1 MGKSCRRP
9 LHAGRRPL
17 RVLVRGRRRPLLLL
31 VLRSPNAPCCAAAC
45 AHGGSHS
52 MSRVL
57 RACME
62 LRVSPARHG
71 SGHMHPTSSPPV
83 VQPDN
88 HMPRSFTA
96 RRTSMNACE
105 ANVVEALLHA
115 GATRT
120 TGTLL
125 SRVVSFPPRSWW
137 RWHDGGAPKSQ
148 LGANLDSAPRG
159 AVNRRSLP
167 VRARVAAAVGR
178 VAARHGRLLRPPRRA
193 LGRVLRRIALTPL
206 APRGLRHAHSARVLP
221 RVPRV
226 PVVHWVRPVC
236 PRACAAGRA
245 RAPPLLS
252 HVSKTH
258 MVGLCS
264 PAGASRQTGIFRVRY
279 IPFMVGGRQGYGGML
294 CRAATRPSTVYGGIP
309 VGLFGCPIIP

>member
-125 SRVVSFPPRSWW
+125 SRLAVPCHSR
-137 RWHDGGAPKSQ
+137 RGHGEDGVMVAPQS
-148 LGANLDSAPRG
+148 LGALAERPLLRCCAQHVARAWSSEFRPRG
-159 AVNRRSLP
+159 TAAGICTRRLASCGTEC
-167 VRARVAAAVGR
+167 VAGR
-178 VAARHGRLLRPPRRA
+178 VRTEGWGAQL
-193 LGRVLRRIALTPL
+193 
-206 APRGLRHAHSARVLP
+206 
-221 RVPRV
+221 
-226 PVVHWVRPVC
+226 
-236 PRACAAGRA
+236 AGRA
-245 RAPPLLS
+245 CTAHAASTMDTRACLQ
-252 HVSKTH
+252 HANATH
-258 MVGLCS
+258 
-264 PAGASRQTGIFRVRY
+264 R
-279 IPFMVGGRQGYGGML
+279 
-294 CRAATRPSTVYGGIP
+294 
-309 VGLFGCPIIP
+309 

>member
-1 MGKSCRRP
+1 MNDGSACEHEMGKSCRRP

-31 VLRSPNAPCCAAAC
+31 VLRSPDVSVRSPNAPCCAAPC

-120 TGTLL
+120 TGTLI
-125 SRVVSFPPRSWW
+125 SRVVSVPPRSW
-137 RWHDGGAPKSQ
+137 
-148 LGANLDSAPRG
+148 
-159 AVNRRSLP
+159 
-167 VRARVAAAVGR
+167 
-178 VAARHGRLLRPPRRA
+178 
-193 LGRVLRRIALTPL
+193 
-206 APRGLRHAHSARVLP
+206 
-221 RVPRV
+221 
-226 PVVHWVRPVC
+226 
-236 PRACAAGRA
+236 
-245 RAPPLLS
+245 
-252 HVSKTH
+252 
-258 MVGLCS
+258 
-264 PAGASRQTGIFRVRY
+264 
-279 IPFMVGGRQGYGGML
+279 
-294 CRAATRPSTVYGGIP
+294 
-309 VGLFGCPIIP
+309 

>member
-1 MGKSCRRP
+1 MNRRSSCEHEMGKSCRRP

-31 VLRSPNAPCCAAAC
+31 VLRSPDVSVRSPNAPCCAAAC

-125 SRVVSFPPRSWW
+125 SRAVSFPPRS
-137 RWHDGGAPKSQ
+137 R
-148 LGANLDSAPRG
+148 
-159 AVNRRSLP
+159 
-167 VRARVAAAVGR
+167 
-178 VAARHGRLLRPPRRA
+178 
-193 LGRVLRRIALTPL
+193 
-206 APRGLRHAHSARVLP
+206 
-221 RVPRV
+221 
-226 PVVHWVRPVC
+226 
-236 PRACAAGRA
+236 
-245 RAPPLLS
+245 
-252 HVSKTH
+252 
-258 MVGLCS
+258 
-264 PAGASRQTGIFRVRY
+264 
-279 IPFMVGGRQGYGGML
+279 
-294 CRAATRPSTVYGGIP
+294 
-309 VGLFGCPIIP
+309 

>member
-31 VLRSPNAPCCAAAC
+31 VLRSPDVSVRSPNAPCCAAAC

-71 SGHMHPTSSPPV
+71 SGHMHATSSPPV

-105 ANVVEALLHA
+105 ANVVEALLHQRSERPA
-115 GATRT
+115 PCLAVSCHSRRGHGGDGMMVAPQSLSSVPIWIQPHAALS
-120 TGTLL
+120 TGEAFRSELAWRLQWAVWPLAMDAFCDHLDAL
-125 SRVVSFPPRSWW
+125 SAACCAASLSHHLRHEGSGTHTVLACSHACLVSLSCTGSDPCAQGRV
-137 RWHDGGAPKSQ
+137 
-148 LGANLDSAPRG
+148 PRG
-159 AVNRRSLP
+159 
-167 VRARVAAAVGR
+167 VRARR
-178 VAARHGRLLRPPRRA
+178 PCSHMLAR
-193 LGRVLRRIALTPL
+193 LT
-206 APRGLRHAHSARVLP
+206 
-221 RVPRV
+221 
-226 PVVHWVRPVC
+226 W
-236 PRACAAGRA
+236 
-245 RAPPLLS
+245 
-252 HVSKTH
+252 
-258 MVGLCS
+258 
-264 PAGASRQTGIFRVRY
+264 
-279 IPFMVGGRQGYGGML
+279 
-294 CRAATRPSTVYGGIP
+294 
-309 VGLFGCPIIP
+309 